1 MTRQFPVIP
10 FFSFSDGD
18 VFFVAKR
25 LDARYDWLPSPYTLK
40 TKHPKTKLLD
50 YGDGC
55 SFKKELSA
63 ASSVIVVSRKG
74 KCSFFE
80 KVIVFK
86 AVVFYLVSI
95 KPQGFSQ
102 SFSGVW

>member
-1 MTRQFPVIP
+1 MTFNLRYQLTFDRQFAAIP

-18 VFFVAKR
+18 VVFVAKR

-40 TKHPKTKLLD
+40 TKHPKTKLVE

-55 SFKKELSA
+55 TFKKDISV

-80 KVIVFK
+80 KVILFR
-86 AVVFYLVSI
+86 AM
-95 KPQGFSQ
+95 
-102 SFSGVW
+102 